1 MTKGL
6 AINNG
11 IDRQKWC
18 GPFTKREVGI
28 AEHSLEL
35 VISQF
40 LIINIEY
47 TNTEGLLV
55 QRLVCAWIDLQIVLV
70 WPLACKG
77 TS

>member
-11 IDRQKWC
+11 IDRQKWR
-18 GPFTKREVGI
+18 GPFIKREVGI

-55 QRLVCAWIDLQIVLV
+55 QRLVCALIDLQIVLV

>member
-1 MTKGL
+1 MTRGL

-11 IDRQKWC
+11 IDRQKWRA
-18 GPFTKREVGI
+18 PFTKREVGFV
-28 AEHSLEL
+28 EHSFEL

-40 LIINIEY
+40 LISNIEY
-47 TNTEGLLV
+47 TKTEGLLV

-70 WPLACKG
+70 WPIAYKG